1 MMRSAAGYMRNVPRS
16 LRSAGGAGRG
26 ERLPLK
32 GFARGGTLSGV
43 NEPDSTRSTASPHIA
58 AGSRWRS
65 RLGGTMLEVADR
77 RPDGRFEVSY
87 PAGTATGILSATT
100 ITELYEPAARA
111 DSPR

>member
-1 MMRSAAGYMRNVPRS
+1 
-16 LRSAGGAGRG
+16 
-26 ERLPLK
+26 
-32 GFARGGTLSGV
+32 
-43 NEPDSTRSTASPHIA
+43 
-58 AGSRWRS
+58 
-65 RLGGTMLEVADR
+65 MLEVADR